1 MFSNILGKRN
11 IEKDIER
18 IIVDASATPT
28 INIVSFIDKLKNDVG
43 VSGTNITVNRLPT
56 GAISEG
62 LWVVIDPWTIEC
74 EIRKITAINGITLT
88 MAALTYSH
96 SANDGIIYM
105 TDPIYN
111 VKLYGALGDG
121 TTDDTAK
128 IQAAI
133 DDAVPGSI
141 VYFPDTG
148 PYLINGIIYKESLYY
163 LGTFHGGGTTTLKLK
178 DSATAAA
185 MFIDDH
191 YENNDTTASLRSV
204 FENLTFDGNRTN
216 NTAGHGFIVQG
227 QRNYWLDCVIKNCDE
242 DGIHFTGVT
251 KDSTPITENC
261 VGNRIERCWIKDVD
275 NRGIWGPDGSRF
287 TDGFVL
293 NSVFSGIDGESGIH
307 VQSGS
312 GWKISGNHFWGMQK
326 NAIYVKN
333 GGYCIVDGNYI
344 EGYGATGTLGTYH
357 GIHVHSAAPVVIS
370 GNRIRNTHTRGGVT
384 YHGIFIQGSTAD
396 DSYFSV
402 ANNVFKLNGTETAL
416 RIEKSAGKEIYATI
430 SGNRFH
436 NCAYL
441 ESYSVTTTNI
451 TYEGN
456 SFQYATAA
464 PSSGWWPKGMVVGNH
479 DADVREVIG
488 WQCITSGTSG
498 TWRALGNLRNQNG
511 YLGEGG
517 RVYNDAAE
525 TIGTGSWTA
534 LTFNSERYDI
544 GDVHSIVSNTS
555 RLTVATDG
563 IYDILGLFHF
573 AGDVAGIRAG
583 RILLNG
589 TTIIGETNEL
599 NPVAGSSC
607 KMKVPAQYELSA
619 TDYVE
624 LEVYQT
630 SGDDLNVNAVS
641 NSSPEFMMWRIG

>member
-1 MFSNILGKRN
+1 MFSNVLGKRN
-11 IEKDIER
+11 REKDIER
-18 IIVDASATPT
+18 LVVDAAATPT
-28 INIVSFIDKLKNDVG
+28 IDVVSFIDKLSSDVAA
-43 VSGTNITVNRLPT
+43 SATTINVNRLPR
-56 GAISEG
+56 GAAANG
-62 LWVVIDPWTIEC
+62 FWVCIDPWTIQA
-74 EIRKITAINGITLT
+74 EIRKVTGVTGTALT
-88 MAALTYSH
+88 VAALTYSH
-96 SANDGIIYM
+96 NADDGVIFM
-105 TDPIYN
+105 TDPIVN
-111 VKLYGALGDG
+111 VKWFGAKGDG
-121 TTDDTAK
+121 TTDDTAV

-133 DDAVPGSI
+133 DDAVAGAI
-141 VYFPDTG
+141 IYFPDKG
-148 PYLINGIIYKESLYY
+148 PYIIDGVIYKESLHY
-163 LGTFHGGGTTTLKLK
+163 LGTFHGGGTTSLKFK
-178 DSATAAA
+178 NSATSAA

-204 FENLTFDGNRTN
+204 FENLTFDGNRAN

-227 QRNYWLDCVIKNCDE
+227 QRNYWLDCVIKECDE

-251 KDSTPITENC
+251 KNSTPITENC

-275 NRGIWGPDGSRF
+275 NRGVWGPDGSRF

-312 GWKISGNHFWGMQK
+312 GWRVTGNHFWGMQK
-326 NAIYVKN
+326 DAIYIKN
-333 GGYCIVDGNYI
+333 GGYCVVSENYI

-357 GIHVHSAAPVVIS
+357 GIHVHAAAPVVIS
-370 GNRIRNTHTRGGVT
+370 GNRIRNTHTSAGVT

-402 ANNVFKLNGTETAL
+402 ANNVFKLNGSETAL

-436 NCAYL
+436 NCAFL

-464 PSSGWWPKGMVVGNH
+464 PASGWWPKGMVVNNH
-479 DADVREVIG
+479 DADAREVIG

-498 TWRALGNLRNQNG
+498 TWRELGNLRNQSG
-511 YLGEGG
+511 YLGEGA
-517 RVYNDAAE
+517 RVYRDSVQAI
-525 TIGTGSWTA
+525 TTGTWTPV
-534 LTFNSERYDI
+534 TFNQEDYDV
-544 GDVHSIVSNTS
+544 GDVHSTVTNTS
-555 RLTVATDG
+555 RLTAGVDG
-563 IYDILGLFHF
+563 IYAIIGLFHF
-573 AGDVAGIRAG
+573 AGDATGIRAG
-583 RILLNG
+583 RIRLG
-589 TTIIGETNEL
+589 GATTIGETNEL

-607 KMKVPAQYELSA
+607 KMKVMTQYELSA

-624 LEVYQT
+624 LEVYHT
-630 SGDDLNVNAVS
+630 KGSDLNINQVS
-641 NSSPEFMMWRIG
+641 KSSPYFMMWRIG